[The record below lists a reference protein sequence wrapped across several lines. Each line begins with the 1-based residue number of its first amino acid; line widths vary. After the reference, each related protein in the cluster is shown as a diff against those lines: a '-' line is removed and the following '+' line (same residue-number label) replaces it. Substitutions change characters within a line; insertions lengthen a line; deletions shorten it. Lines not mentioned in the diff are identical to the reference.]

1 MGFQILTKQIMNRDR
16 SKIQQS
22 GLVSALFRLS
32 EAGVLALT
40 LMLAIACTSN
50 PSDPNNPEGLY
61 QEAEESLKDERFL
74 IALEKFREVKNRFPY
89 SKRAVDAEL
98 RIADTYFAQE
108 SYLEAE
114 SAYEI
119 FRELHPTHA
128 RIDYVQYQIGMSYFL
143 MIPENT
149 ARDLSAAHRAIDAFE
164 LLKQRFPDSELSK
177 KGEEKIRE
185 ARSRLAEHE
194 NYVADFYF
202 RRQHF
207 LSASHRYAALLRD
220 FRNSGFEE
228 EALFRLGQCY
238 YNTRMFENA
247 RDALNRFLKEHPT
260 SEHKGTALALL
271 QNIEKNK
278 E

>member
-1 MGFQILTKQIMNRDR
+1 MQFQ
-16 SKIQQS
+16 
-22 GLVSALFRLS
+22 LFRYFLVLVLS
-32 EAGVLALT
+32 FVV
-40 LMLAIACTSN
+40 ACASEQT
-50 PSDPNNPEGLY
+50 DPNNPEGVF
-61 QEAEESLKDERFL
+61 QEAEQSLKDERYL

-98 RIADTYFAQE
+98 RIADTFFAQE

-119 FRELHPTHA
+119 FRELHPTHP
-128 RIDYVQYQIGMSYFL
+128 RIDYVQFQIGMSYYL
-143 MIPENT
+143 MIPENS

-164 LLKQRFPDSELSK
+164 LLEQRFPDSELAK
-177 KGEEKIRE
+177 QGREKIRE

-202 RRQHF
+202 RRQHY
-207 LSASHRYAALLRD
+207 LSASYRYAALLRE
-220 FRNSGFEE
+220 FQNSGFEE

-247 RDALNRFLKEHPT
+247 RDALNRLVKEHPT
-260 SEHKGTALALL
+260 TGFRGSAQALL
-271 QNIEKNK
+271 QNIEKKN